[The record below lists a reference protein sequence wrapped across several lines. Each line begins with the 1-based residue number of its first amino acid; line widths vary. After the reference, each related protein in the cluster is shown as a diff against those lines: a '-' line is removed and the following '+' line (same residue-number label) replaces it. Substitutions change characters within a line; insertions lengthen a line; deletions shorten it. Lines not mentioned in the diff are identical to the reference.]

1 MGTELQLYE
10 SIGHITDPG
19 ERERVA
25 RLAEACRRIS
35 EAGRGAT
42 VAAIERE
49 ARALGIGAG
58 TMKRLYYD
66 LIERGVEA
74 LADGRK
80 RQRACGANRWSQ
92 VYLRYCEN
100 DKNTAKNAWAVMMR
114 DFRSGTVDGSAG
126 TYAEVFSGVGTWR
139 EVWAREN
146 PFDTVPANYPSGWV
160 PNGATYQNL
169 QKATNK
175 NPDKLF
181 AIAASRQGRK
191 AAHRF
196 LVEVLKTRLGVP
208 VGAIRQ
214 WDDVWHNFDVRLPGS
229 TEVAQPLEFAGYDVA
244 SAYKCDSVMKP
255 RFTRADGKR
264 DNLKEQTF
272 RFAFGAAHCITGFYK
287 EGITNIVEHGT
298 AAIREN
304 VRRQIRLIPQ
314 YGSLIG
320 FAQSGIL
327 SEQVHAGLFV
337 GGGAGNFRMK
347 PLVECSHNL
356 LHNRTAHMLG
366 NRGRDAEHMHESRG
380 ALVRYEER
388 LMEAAKKLPPD
399 VAAMIEYGLA
409 SFEEYT
415 AAFRLIERELMTDPV
430 HRLEGWD
437 KHQVQEYSVADNPSE
452 NDWHPA
458 RELLDKSPEDARAIA
473 AFLQAHPENVRQRY
487 KSRYEVWMD
496 GKADLIR
503 VPLIEMPAF
512 LDERDMIKLTV
523 RDNGTI
529 DFANGYFYGRDKMIY
544 RVDAIRTP
552 AGYSTRLAPRQEVFV
567 KYNPFAPEQVWIIN
581 RENGSTVGMAPLQ
594 ERAPMMDK
602 AAIEAAMGLQ
612 AHDLARKVMPVRGR
626 HQEAA
631 VKRAGRLANNQAAL
645 LGLAER
651 LPLDNQTVSAPSTDQ
666 EVSGQDETDLFGGR
680 VPAEDET
687 ADDEAA
693 IEEALSVLDECR

>member
-1 MGTELQLYE
+1 MGTALELYE
-10 SIGHITDPG
+10 SIGHITDPA
-19 ERERVA
+19 ERERNDI
-25 RLAEACRRIS
+25 RAEACQRIGA
-35 EAGRGAT
+35 AGRGAT
-42 VAAIERE
+42 VAAITRE
-49 ARALGIGAG
+49 ARALGIGFG
-58 TMKRLYYD
+58 TMKRLYYAWD
-66 LIERGVEA
+66 AGGAVAI
-74 LADGRK
+74 ADKRK
-80 RQRACGANRWSQ
+80 APVATLGNLWLQI
-92 VYLRYCEN
+92 YMRYCEN
-100 DKNTAKNAWAVMMR
+100 DKNTAKNAWGVMMR

-139 EVWAREN
+139 EAWAREN
-146 PFDTVPANYPSGWV
+146 PFETVPANYPCGWV

-196 LVEVLKTRLGVP
+196 LVEVLKSRVGVP

-229 TEVAQPLEFAGYDVA
+229 AEVAQPLEFAGYDVA

-272 RFAFGAAHCITGFYK
+272 RFAFGASHCITGFHK
-287 EGITNIVEHGT
+287 DGITDIVELGT

-304 VRRQIRLIPQ
+304 VRRQVKLIPH
-314 YGSLIG
+314 YGSLID
-320 FAQSGIL
+320 FANSGVL
-327 SEQVHAGLFV
+327 SEQVHAGLFI

-347 PLVECSHNL
+347 PLVEVSHNL

-366 NRGRDAEHMHESRG
+366 NRGRDADHMHESRN
-380 ALVRYEER
+380 ALVKYEER
-388 LMEAAKKLPPD
+388 LMAAAAKLPSD

-415 AAFRLIERELMTDPV
+415 AAFRLIEREFMADPV

-437 KHQVQEYSVADNPSE
+437 GNQIQEYSVAANPSDG
-452 NDWHPA
+452 DWHPA
-458 RELLDKSPEDARAIA
+458 RELLDKTPEDARAIA
-473 AFLQAHPENVRQRY
+473 AFLQAHPQCVRQRY
-487 KSRYEVWMD
+487 LSRYEVWMS

-503 VPLIEMPAF
+503 VPLMEMPAF
-512 LDERDMIKLTV
+512 LDERDMIELTV

-544 RVDAIRTP
+544 RADAVRTP
-552 AGYSTRLAPRQEVFV
+552 AGYSARLAPRQKVLV

-581 RENGSTVGMAPLQ
+581 RENGSTVGMAMLQ

-602 AAIEAAMGLQ
+602 TAIEAALGVQ
-612 AHDLARKVMPVRGR
+612 SHDLARKVMPVRGR
-626 HQEAA
+626 HQDAA
-631 VKRAGRLANNQAAL
+631 VKRAGRMGRNQAAL
-645 LGLAER
+645 LGLAEC
-651 LPLDNQTVSAPSTDQ
+651 LPIDNQTVSEDI
-666 EVSGQDETDLFGGR
+666 VSNDYDG
-680 VPAEDET
+680 VPDAMDVAAEAYARDG
-687 ADDEAA
+687 
-693 IEEALSVLDECR
+693 VQV

>member
-1 MGTELQLYE
+1 MSTEMALYE

-25 RLAEACRRIS
+25 RLTEACRRIG

-42 VAAIERE
+42 VAAIRRE
-49 ARALGIGAG
+49 ARALGIGVG
-58 TMKRLYYD
+58 TMKRMYYD
-66 LIERGVEA
+66 LIGRGVEA

-80 RQRACGANRWSQ
+80 APRASGANRWAQ
-92 VYLRYCEN
+92 VYMRYCEN
-100 DKNTAKNAWAVMMR
+100 DKNTAKNAWGVMMR

-139 EVWAREN
+139 EAWAREN
-146 PFDTVPANYPSGWV
+146 PFEAVPAGYPSGWV

-175 NPDKLF
+175 DPDKLF

-196 LVEVLKTRLGVP
+196 LTEVLKTRLGVP

-214 WDDVWHNFDVRLPGS
+214 WDDVWHNFDVRMPGS

-272 RFAFGAAHCITGFYK
+272 RFAFGASHCVTGFHK
-287 EGITNIVEHGT
+287 EGITNIVELGT

-304 VRRQIRLIPQ
+304 VRRQVKLIPQ
-314 YGSLIG
+314 YGGLID
-320 FAQSGIL
+320 FANSGIL
-327 SEQVHAGLFV
+327 SEQVHAGLFI

-356 LHNRTAHMLG
+356 LHNRTASMIG
-366 NRGRDAEHMHESRG
+366 NRGRDADHMHESRG

-388 LMEAAKKLPPD
+388 LMEAAKKLPSD

-409 SFEEYT
+409 SFDEYT
-415 AAFRLIERELMTDPV
+415 SAFRLIEREFMCDPL

-437 KHQVQEYSVADNPSE
+437 GHQVQEYSTAAAPGD

-458 RELLDKSPEDARAIA
+458 RELLDMSPEDARAIA
-473 AFLQAHPENVRQRY
+473 AFLQAHPDNVRQRY
-487 KSRYEVWMD
+487 KSRYEVWMA

-512 LDERDMIKLTV
+512 LDERDMIELTV
-523 RDNGTI
+523 RDNGTV

-544 RVDAIRTP
+544 RVDAVRTP
-552 AGYSTRLAPRQEVFV
+552 AGYSTRLAPRQKVLV
-567 KYNPFAPEQVWIIN
+567 KFNPFAPDQVWIIN

-612 AHDLARKVMPVRGR
+612 SHDLARKVMPVRGR
-626 HQEAA
+626 HQDAA
-631 VKRAGRLANNQAAL
+631 VKRAGQMGRNQAAL
-645 LGLAER
+645 LGLATC
-651 LPLDNQTVSAPSTDQ
+651 LPNDNVTVSDDDPP
-666 EVSGQDETDLFGGR
+666 ESGEFWSEDETDSIGFLQ
-680 VPAEDET
+680 EITTET
-687 ADDEAA
+687 ENA
-693 IEEALSVLDECR
+693 